1 MNYSIDINADYTD
14 KVELGG
20 DLYYSK
26 DFTLTVNAVND
37 ASIVCSSLSQKEL
50 QLWCSIQQ
58 QGFLK

>member
-1 MNYSIDINADYTD
+1 MNFNIDINSDSPA

-37 ASIVCSSLSQKEL
+37 ASIVCSSLIQKEL
-50 QLWCSIQQ
+50 HL
-58 QGFLK
+58 

>member
-37 ASIVCSSLSQKEL
+37 ASIVCSSLSQNEL
-50 QLWCSIQQ
+50 QL
-58 QGFLK
+58 